1 MFRNAVSTLRR
12 KIILLRFSHISV
24 LLWAALGASLA
35 SGASIVND
43 LSTFTNSL
51 TGPSYTE
58 TFSTLAAGSQGINSI
73 NFSGNGFNYTAS
85 VNNSV
90 LWGTVGSD
98 RALGTE
104 NAAAATVFL
113 ITFTSGNVTAVGGN
127 FFFVNSEDLFTSS
140 EISLVLNDGTTA
152 TYTPSAATDFR
163 GFLSPGTP
171 ITSLSF
177 RAGGFPLFPA
187 IDNLVVGTATTT
199 SMPEPA
205 TWALLASSLL
215 LFLLRRR

>member
-1 MFRNAVSTLRR
+1 MFRLSRIAV
-12 KIILLRFSHISV
+12 F
-24 LLWAALGASLA
+24 LWAVLVANLA
-35 SGASIVND
+35 SGASIVTD
-43 LSTFTNSL
+43 LTTFTNSL
-51 TGPSYTE
+51 TGPTYTE
-58 TFSTLAAGSQGINSI
+58 GFSALGSGALGVNSL
-73 NFSGNGFNYTAS
+73 NFSGNGFAYTAS

-104 NAAAATVFL
+104 NAETATVLL

-127 FFFVNSEDLFTSS
+127 FFFVNSQDLFTAA

-163 GFLSPGTP
+163 GFLSAGVP

-177 RAGGFPLFPA
+177 RAGGNLRFPA

-199 SMPEPA
+199 NMPEPA

-215 LFLLRRR
+215 IFLLRRR